1 MSTWI
6 RQDICLQYGTTY
18 SGTFAKNSCISL
30 LFFFSDYVKKYATE
44 EALREQ
50 EEMSTSSESSMSD
63 FSEDEAQD
71 HGAITSRH
79 ASA

>member
-1 MSTWI
+1 MWKSTP
-6 RQDICLQYGTTY
+6 
-18 SGTFAKNSCISL
+18 
-30 LFFFSDYVKKYATE
+30 TE

-63 FSEDEAQD
+63 FSEDEAQG

-79 ASA
+79 TLI